1 MTFFIK
7 KPVTFPR
14 ISGVR
19 FWRNHIISI
28 LPLDIIQYFIA
39 SVCPVSKNCAVGNI
53 KMRQNI
59 DSNGR
64 VMDIS
69 RAQLDIDWI
78 PKTIYNSMD
87 FCRFTSTASSNKL
100 VLFAVYCPFLAP
112 ALCGCALMTVESK
125 ESVSISE
132 S

>member
-1 MTFFIK
+1 M
-7 KPVTFPR
+7 
-14 ISGVR
+14 
-19 FWRNHIISI
+19 
-28 LPLDIIQYFIA
+28 DIIQYFIG
-39 SVCPVSKNCAVGNI
+39 SIRFISQNCAVGNI

-59 DSNGR
+59 DSNSS

-78 PKTIYNSMD
+78 TKTIYNSMD
-87 FCRFTSTASSNKL
+87 FCRFASTTATNKL
-100 VLFAVYCPFLAP
+100 VLLAVYSPFLAP

-125 ESVSISE
+125 DSVSMSA

>member
-1 MTFFIK
+1 MPFFIK
-7 KPVTFPR
+7 KPVAFPR

-28 LPLDIIQYFIA
+28 LPLDIIQYLTGSIRF
-39 SVCPVSKNCAVGNI
+39 VCQNCAVGNI

-59 DSNGR
+59 DSNSS
-64 VMDIS
+64 VVDIS

-78 PKTIYNSMD
+78 TKTIYNGMD
-87 FCRFTSTASSNKL
+87 FGRFTSTASANKL
-100 VLFAVYCPFLAP
+100 VIFAVYSPFLAP

-125 ESVSISE
+125 DSVSMSA